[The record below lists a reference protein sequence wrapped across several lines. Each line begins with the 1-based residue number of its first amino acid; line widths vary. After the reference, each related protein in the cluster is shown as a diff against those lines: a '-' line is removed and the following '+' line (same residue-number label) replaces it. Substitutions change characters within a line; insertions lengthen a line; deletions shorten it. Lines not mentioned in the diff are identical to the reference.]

1 MKHIRSLEHVALS
14 NAWLTMGTFDGVHR
28 GHQEIIRKLT
38 EGAHAENAPAVVLT
52 FDPHPVAV
60 LRPDKAPPILT
71 SADER
76 AALFGDLG
84 VDYVVT
90 HPFNREVAALSAQ
103 EFLSKIKKH
112 LGFTQFW
119 VGYDFAMGHNREGNI
134 PRLRQLGEELGF
146 QLDIVAPIDV
156 GGKTIS
162 SSQIRRLIAEGE
174 VQEVRALLGRPFR
187 LGGPVIEGAKR
198 GRTIGIPTANLAVD
212 EHRAVPARGV
222 YVCHAWVAPSPD
234 AGTGLTRVTAVTNIG
249 LRPTFEN
256 GPVRTSIEAHLLDFN
271 EDVYGQVIQLD
282 FLIRLREEQKFSG
295 IEALVNQIKQDIL
308 RAREV
313 VGNGVERGVERSVE
327 RGEERV
333 ETHRN
338 S

>member
-134 PRLRQLGEELGF
+134 PRLRQLGEALGF
-146 QLDIVAPIDV
+146 QLDIVEPIDV

-174 VQEVRALLGRPFR
+174 VQEVHALLGRPYR
-187 LGGPVIEGAKR
+187 LSGLVIEGAKR
-198 GRTIGIPTANLAVD
+198 GRTIGIPTANLAV
-212 EHRAVPARGV
+212 ESQRAIPARGV
-222 YVCHAWVAPSPD
+222 YVCYADVGPGH
-234 AGTGLTRVTAVTNIG
+234 TRVTAVTNIG

-256 GPVRTSIEAHLLDFN
+256 EPVQTSIEAHLLDFS
-271 EDVYGQVIQLD
+271 EDLYGQVVRLD
-282 FLIRLREEQKFSG
+282 FLTRLREEQKFSG
-295 IEALVNQIKQDIL
+295 IDALVSQIKQDIL
-308 RAREV
+308 RAREI
-313 VGNGVERGVERSVE
+313 VGNGGE

-333 ETHRN
+333 ETHQN
-338 S
+338 T